1 MSKQY
6 TPEQQELFTKV
17 GKEFNRL
24 NMNGQKDTVEKINF
38 KNGQLSIMKKD
49 GKVMIEHKG
58 TMKHFSNL
66 GPLQEF
72 MEKNLE
78 YYMNKINGKIATKAS
93 ANEELLKSNGIE
105 LKNGQ
110 VKKNQLVKAAH
121 LIRNSKIQK
130 AQATIR
136 VDVDDKYKDLFN
148 SVDKMKETLKFLE
161 EAEKKLGCPVEWDCD
176 AHCFW
181 IHDDNMEC
189 NPEQLKGMLPAITEG
204 AIAPKEDRWYWCAQW
219 GDNGELDGYDH
230 SLSELCKSMSKKLGF
245 NVSTE
250 DLIPDG
256 EEYHVEKSHK
266 GNDYVIRISG
276 GTKEERNM
284 FNLLRSDRVN
294 SDRLE
299 QELKKVKK
307 SESAAKDEI
316 NKETLDKIKKDK
328 GLIKAVNEL
337 PVLEKKVA
345 KLKKEVPP
353 IYNKILEKYDIKETT
368 GKGGDGS
375 RITDYDKLYKADNSF
390 DATVKEFYD
399 EANKELMKKYPGTKD
414 GNCPLLSAEHEVVL
428 KENEILELLSK
439 YYSFVENI
447 YKTEDRKQF
456 LDIHKSLLAG
466 AKAEVATADGSL
478 SVDKLKVL
486 AACLV
491 DVQNLM
497 KDGMYELNLA
507 IKNKDLEAVL
517 KNDKIKKLIE
527 ACNNAGTCEAAHI
540 IWD

>member
-1 MSKQY
+1 
-6 TPEQQELFTKV
+6 
-17 GKEFNRL
+17 
-24 NMNGQKDTVEKINF
+24 
-38 KNGQLSIMKKD
+38 
-49 GKVMIEHKG
+49 
-58 TMKHFSNL
+58 
-66 GPLQEF
+66 
-72 MEKNLE
+72 
-78 YYMNKINGKIATKAS
+78 
-93 ANEELLKSNGIE
+93 
-105 LKNGQ
+105 
-110 VKKNQLVKAAH
+110 
-121 LIRNSKIQK
+121 
-130 AQATIR
+130 
-136 VDVDDKYKDLFN
+136 
-148 SVDKMKETLKFLE
+148 
-161 EAEKKLGCPVEWDCD
+161 
-176 AHCFW
+176 
-181 IHDDNMEC
+181 
-189 NPEQLKGMLPAITEG
+189 
-204 AIAPKEDRWYWCAQW
+204 
-219 GDNGELDGYDH
+219 
-230 SLSELCKSMSKKLGF
+230 
-245 NVSTE
+245 
-250 DLIPDG
+250 
-256 EEYHVEKSHK
+256 
-266 GNDYVIRISG
+266 
-276 GTKEERNM
+276 
-284 FNLLRSDRVN
+284 
-294 SDRLE
+294 
-299 QELKKVKK
+299 
-307 SESAAKDEI
+307 
-316 NKETLDKIKKDK
+316 
-328 GLIKAVNEL
+328 VNEL

-375 RITDYDKLYKADNSF
+375 RITDYDKLYKADNSY

-466 AKAEVATADGSL
+466 AKAEVATADEGSL